1 MDRDTRSRRIRG
13 LLLPFFKSI
22 SICSLAAI
30 LISPSFGH
38 LWLCYDLRF
47 LWIFVYTFVLARL
60 SDLSDKFERIVQ
72 CATEYIYIKILLNM
86 ALEIERCS
94 RLARNG
100 QSERDTFAWYLRSKV

>member
-1 MDRDTRSRRIRG
+1 MFVGRHFNLTS
-13 LLLPFFKSI
+13 
-22 SICSLAAI
+22 
-30 LISPSFGH
+30 SFGY